1 MTPERLLYLLILMKD
16 IPIEYLFIDEAHKI
30 SKKDGRSAFY
40 YKVVD
45 MLSQRSTPPH
55 IIFASPNIPNPEVY
69 LQLIPDVANRENYKI
84 ATKFSP
90 VNQEKFLI
98 DFKCF
103 ELHYYNEATQKLT
116 KYCSFPEDKGLLD
129 FVHELGEG
137 ARSIVYSN
145 SKDNVVEYALQYA
158 TQLQP
163 LHDSDLDVL
172 AQDIR
177 QDVHG
182 DYYLADIVEKG
193 VAYHMGYLPSTIRA
207 RIESLYKDGKIHTL
221 FCTSTLLE
229 GVNLPAD
236 NLFITSHKNGGDMSP
251 VDFRNLMGRVGR
263 IEFNL
268 YGNVFLVCIKR
279 KTKKERFLHLLQEKI
294 VPQQLSLATALTPE
308 QKTGIV
314 SVLKSGQAEI
324 PKDGSLPPAE
334 YSLIR
339 KVANILL
346 KDIVSGRASRVKKEF
361 SDVLSPEDEAAI
373 VAAFAGREHSLDDDI
388 NLSLDQTERL
398 AREIRSGRLH
408 YPAIRIGGKAD
419 YNELRNFLE
428 RLCDIFKWETYEY
441 DTLGFRNK
449 LSGAHTK
456 LSHYAFVLNQWVS
469 GMSLNHMVTDSID
482 YYRSTGKGKV
492 LPSELI
498 SELINDKRHY
508 EWLPVSLTE
517 TGPYKDVLSYFSSI
531 LGIEVIRPEDLRSY
545 FNDNHSFLENR
556 DNDWLVRL
564 YKLYETVPNIFS
576 ESNYRNILDA
586 VIVRTA
592 SNRMV
597 APYRK
602 SQSSYLPNVFL
613 PSKKAMQAEVE
624 FVHPYLFEKCRAFFE
639 NVLHLKTPNEYEHF
653 VKSLEKRY
661 AGTDFSGSFEE
672 HVQDIHA
679 LVKYLR
685 NSDYE
690 ADLRQIVR
698 KAFYIK
704 CRSGGKAYWA
714 RPHSKVIRFPQS
726 ETGLMLEQYY
736 KGIAPDIYFV
746 DFDAYQSA
754 GITFDDLRALGVTDK
769 IITGDEK
776 TWGEYYTGNP
786 GRQPEWRTTGDF
798 RWKLGIDKLEEAL
811 LYISQ
816 HAKAKDALIKSQVIF
831 KTLQENMSRLVGTV
845 YIGGGTP
852 NKYDEPADVIHT
864 LNRDGFNWRFSDWNG
879 KWLYTES
886 GELVS
891 HKAISKHDLNK
902 ALYGKVSLDSNLYD
916 ILGFKKGKIDQHE
929 AIVKDYDALPDEKK
943 QSYFEI
949 ELERRFHITPE
960 QLSREFGGLSL
971 QEGSSGQSEEDEFE
985 FPTGS
990 VKNWE
995 ALKKHAAQILSYA
1008 SPTVYATVVRRI
1020 RVSRPQ
1026 DDVRAYLMNMYRVNS
1041 SYRYACQLCHKP
1053 FSNVEMC
1060 QLEQKPDVELDPLN
1074 VCLCPNC
1081 AAKFRTLRN
1090 DKYLADRLIDSI
1102 LDVSENEIE
1111 ENDHVSVAI
1120 NDYDFWFTP
1129 THIAEIIELLKLKKK
1144 AAEERK
1150 AQPQTASKPNA
1161 KAVAKAPESNRA
1173 APVQPVKEETPPSTP
1188 EPEEEGLQSDTSA
1201 YGELIGRRVF
1211 HKSKKAYARVV
1222 GCDGEYVVLN
1232 FESGDKAGQ
1241 DVRYNLTMCL
1251 NNGWIEVVD

>member
-1 MTPERLLYLLILMKD
+1 MRTFIREQIAKGRQCNFAIIVPTKALINETTEKLTEVLGPELKEKNYRIVTSAGAMALEKEHNFIFAMTPERLLYLLILMKD

-129 FVHELGEG
+129 FVHELGES

-373 VAAFAGREHSLDDDI
+373 AAAFAGREHSLDDDI

-419 YNELRNFLE
+419 YNELRSFLE

-441 DTLGFRNK
+441 DTLGFQNK
-449 LSGAHTK
+449 SSGAHTK

-469 GMSLNHMVTDSID
+469 GMSLNHMVTNSID
-482 YYRSTGKGKV
+482 YYLSTGKGKV
-492 LPSELI
+492 KLKGQYVAFKNEAPYVNALI
-498 SELINDKRHY
+498 SGMLEDIEDVILFRIANYFLRFSQEYRACFPEASFTDWYELVEYGTTNP
-508 EWLPVSLTE
+508 EAVWLQ
-517 TGPYKDVLSYFSSI
+517 
-531 LGIEVIRPEDLRSY
+531 
-545 FNDNHSFLENR
+545 
-556 DNDWLVRL
+556 
-564 YKLYETVPNIFS
+564 
-576 ESNYRNILDA
+576 RNGFTREAAAYI
-586 VIVRTA
+586 T
-592 SNRMV
+592 
-597 APYRK
+597 
-602 SQSSYLPNVFL
+602 
-613 PSKKAMQAEVE
+613 
-624 FVHPYLFEKCRAFFE
+624 
-639 NVLHLKTPNEYEHF
+639 
-653 VKSLEKRY
+653 EKR
-661 AGTDFSGSFEE
+661 S
-672 HVQDIHA
+672 
-679 LVKYLR
+679 
-685 NSDYE
+685 
-690 ADLRQIVR
+690 
-698 KAFYIK
+698 
-704 CRSGGKAYWA
+704 
-714 RPHSKVIRFPQS
+714 
-726 ETGLMLEQYY
+726 QY
-736 KGIAPDIYFV
+736 
-746 DFDAYQSA
+746 
-754 GITFDDLRALGVTDK
+754 ITFDDNDQLRLK
-769 IITGDEK
+769 
-776 TWGEYYTGNP
+776 P
-786 GRQPEWRTTGDF
+786 
-798 RWKLGIDKLEEAL
+798 AL
-811 LYISQ
+811 LECENLSIRRE
-816 HAKAKDALIKSQVIF
+816 AEQVQYNSPEI
-831 KTLQENMSRLVGTV
+831 
-845 YIGGGTP
+845 Y
-852 NKYDEPADVIHT
+852 
-864 LNRDGFNWRFSDWNG
+864 
-879 KWLYTES
+879 
-886 GELVS
+886 LVS
-891 HKAISKHDLNK
+891 
-902 ALYGKVSLDSNLYD
+902 
-916 ILGFKKGKIDQHE
+916 
-929 AIVKDYDALPDEKK
+929 
-943 QSYFEI
+943 
-949 ELERRFHITPE
+949 
-960 QLSREFGGLSL
+960 
-971 QEGSSGQSEEDEFE
+971 
-985 FPTGS
+985 
-990 VKNWE
+990 
-995 ALKKHAAQILSYA
+995 
-1008 SPTVYATVVRRI
+1008 
-1020 RVSRPQ
+1020 
-1026 DDVRAYLMNMYRVNS
+1026 
-1041 SYRYACQLCHKP
+1041 
-1053 FSNVEMC
+1053 
-1060 QLEQKPDVELDPLN
+1060 
-1074 VCLCPNC
+1074 
-1081 AAKFRTLRN
+1081 
-1090 DKYLADRLIDSI
+1090 
-1102 LDVSENEIE
+1102 
-1111 ENDHVSVAI
+1111 
-1120 NDYDFWFTP
+1120 
-1129 THIAEIIELLKLKKK
+1129 
-1144 AAEERK
+1144 
-1150 AQPQTASKPNA
+1150 
-1161 KAVAKAPESNRA
+1161 
-1173 APVQPVKEETPPSTP
+1173 
-1188 EPEEEGLQSDTSA
+1188 
-1201 YGELIGRRVF
+1201 
-1211 HKSKKAYARVV
+1211 
-1222 GCDGEYVVLN
+1222 
-1232 FESGDKAGQ
+1232 
-1241 DVRYNLTMCL
+1241 
-1251 NNGWIEVVD
+1251 

>member
-1 MTPERLLYLLILMKD
+1 MEETTIGAVLFDGIEENPYLNELYDAILYNYGRQHFGLTNLPEKEISVPAALRFADILSKSVHTQNEETHKLWAQELVALLNALRPDDELIQYYLGSVLTSVSNFRGVSLKAADYVSADLLDRIFTQVSKEYLRIPEAENEYFFRAQKEIYEKFNEPYFSYSAPTSLGKSYIMRTFIREQIAKGRQCNFAIIVPTKALINETTEKLTEVLGPELKEKNYRIVTSAGAMALEKEHNFIFAMTPERLLYLLILMKD

-129 FVHELGEG
+129 FVHELGES

-373 VAAFAGREHSLDDDI
+373 AAAFAGREHSLDDDI

-419 YNELRNFLE
+419 YNELRSFLE

-441 DTLGFRNK
+441 DTLGFQNK
-449 LSGAHTK
+449 SSGAHTK

-469 GMSLNHMVTDSID
+469 GMSLNHMVTNSID
-482 YYRSTGKGKV
+482 YYLSTGKGKV
-492 LPSELI
+492 KLKGQYVAFKNEAPYVNALI
-498 SELINDKRHY
+498 SGMLEDIEDVILFRIANYFLRFSQEYRACFPEASFTDWYELVEYGTTNP
-508 EWLPVSLTE
+508 EAVWLQ
-517 TGPYKDVLSYFSSI
+517 
-531 LGIEVIRPEDLRSY
+531 
-545 FNDNHSFLENR
+545 
-556 DNDWLVRL
+556 
-564 YKLYETVPNIFS
+564 
-576 ESNYRNILDA
+576 RNGFTREAAAYI
-586 VIVRTA
+586 T
-592 SNRMV
+592 
-597 APYRK
+597 
-602 SQSSYLPNVFL
+602 
-613 PSKKAMQAEVE
+613 
-624 FVHPYLFEKCRAFFE
+624 
-639 NVLHLKTPNEYEHF
+639 
-653 VKSLEKRY
+653 EKR
-661 AGTDFSGSFEE
+661 S
-672 HVQDIHA
+672 
-679 LVKYLR
+679 
-685 NSDYE
+685 
-690 ADLRQIVR
+690 
-698 KAFYIK
+698 
-704 CRSGGKAYWA
+704 
-714 RPHSKVIRFPQS
+714 
-726 ETGLMLEQYY
+726 QY
-736 KGIAPDIYFV
+736 
-746 DFDAYQSA
+746 
-754 GITFDDLRALGVTDK
+754 ITFDDNDQLRLK
-769 IITGDEK
+769 
-776 TWGEYYTGNP
+776 P
-786 GRQPEWRTTGDF
+786 
-798 RWKLGIDKLEEAL
+798 AL
-811 LYISQ
+811 LECENLSIRRE
-816 HAKAKDALIKSQVIF
+816 AEQVQYNSPEI
-831 KTLQENMSRLVGTV
+831 
-845 YIGGGTP
+845 Y
-852 NKYDEPADVIHT
+852 
-864 LNRDGFNWRFSDWNG
+864 
-879 KWLYTES
+879 
-886 GELVS
+886 LVS
-891 HKAISKHDLNK
+891 
-902 ALYGKVSLDSNLYD
+902 
-916 ILGFKKGKIDQHE
+916 
-929 AIVKDYDALPDEKK
+929 
-943 QSYFEI
+943 
-949 ELERRFHITPE
+949 
-960 QLSREFGGLSL
+960 
-971 QEGSSGQSEEDEFE
+971 
-985 FPTGS
+985 
-990 VKNWE
+990 
-995 ALKKHAAQILSYA
+995 
-1008 SPTVYATVVRRI
+1008 
-1020 RVSRPQ
+1020 
-1026 DDVRAYLMNMYRVNS
+1026 
-1041 SYRYACQLCHKP
+1041 
-1053 FSNVEMC
+1053 
-1060 QLEQKPDVELDPLN
+1060 
-1074 VCLCPNC
+1074 
-1081 AAKFRTLRN
+1081 
-1090 DKYLADRLIDSI
+1090 
-1102 LDVSENEIE
+1102 
-1111 ENDHVSVAI
+1111 
-1120 NDYDFWFTP
+1120 
-1129 THIAEIIELLKLKKK
+1129 
-1144 AAEERK
+1144 
-1150 AQPQTASKPNA
+1150 
-1161 KAVAKAPESNRA
+1161 
-1173 APVQPVKEETPPSTP
+1173 
-1188 EPEEEGLQSDTSA
+1188 
-1201 YGELIGRRVF
+1201 
-1211 HKSKKAYARVV
+1211 
-1222 GCDGEYVVLN
+1222 
-1232 FESGDKAGQ
+1232 
-1241 DVRYNLTMCL
+1241 
-1251 NNGWIEVVD
+1251 

>member
-1 MTPERLLYLLILMKD
+1 MEETTIGAVLFDGIEENPYLNELYDAILYNYGRQLFGLTNLPEKEISVPAALRFADILSKSVHTQNEETHKLWAQEIVSLLNALRPDDELIQYYLGSVLTSVSNFRGVSLKAADYVSADFLDRIFTQVSKEYLRIPEAENEYFFRAQKEIYEKFNEPYFSYSAPTSLGKSYIMRTFIREQIAKGKQCNFAIIVPTKALINETTEKLTEVLGPELKEKNCRIVTSAGAMALEEEHNFIFAMTPERLLYLLILMKD

-229 GVNLPAD
+229 GVNLPVD

-449 LSGAHTK
+449 SSGAHTK

-492 LPSELI
+492 KLKGQYVAFKDEAPYVNALI
-498 SELINDKRHY
+498 SGMLEDIEDVILFRIANYFLRFSQEYRACFPDASFTDWYELVEYGTTNP
-508 EWLPVSLTE
+508 EAVWLQ
-517 TGPYKDVLSYFSSI
+517 
-531 LGIEVIRPEDLRSY
+531 
-545 FNDNHSFLENR
+545 
-556 DNDWLVRL
+556 
-564 YKLYETVPNIFS
+564 
-576 ESNYRNILDA
+576 RNGFTREAAAYI
-586 VIVRTA
+586 T
-592 SNRMV
+592 
-597 APYRK
+597 
-602 SQSSYLPNVFL
+602 
-613 PSKKAMQAEVE
+613 
-624 FVHPYLFEKCRAFFE
+624 
-639 NVLHLKTPNEYEHF
+639 
-653 VKSLEKRY
+653 EKR
-661 AGTDFSGSFEE
+661 S
-672 HVQDIHA
+672 
-679 LVKYLR
+679 
-685 NSDYE
+685 
-690 ADLRQIVR
+690 
-698 KAFYIK
+698 
-704 CRSGGKAYWA
+704 
-714 RPHSKVIRFPQS
+714 
-726 ETGLMLEQYY
+726 QY
-736 KGIAPDIYFV
+736 
-746 DFDAYQSA
+746 
-754 GITFDDLRALGVTDK
+754 ITFDDNDQLRLK
-769 IITGDEK
+769 
-776 TWGEYYTGNP
+776 P
-786 GRQPEWRTTGDF
+786 
-798 RWKLGIDKLEEAL
+798 AL
-811 LYISQ
+811 LECENRSIRRE
-816 HAKAKDALIKSQVIF
+816 AEQV
-831 KTLQENMSRLVGTV
+831 QYNS
-845 YIGGGTP
+845 P
-852 NKYDEPADVIHT
+852 
-864 LNRDGFNWRFSDWNG
+864 
-879 KWLYTES
+879 
-886 GELVS
+886 
-891 HKAISKHDLNK
+891 
-902 ALYGKVSLDSNLYD
+902 
-916 ILGFKKGKIDQHE
+916 
-929 AIVKDYDALPDEKK
+929 
-943 QSYFEI
+943 EI
-949 ELERRFHITPE
+949 
-960 QLSREFGGLSL
+960 
-971 QEGSSGQSEEDEFE
+971 
-985 FPTGS
+985 
-990 VKNWE
+990 
-995 ALKKHAAQILSYA
+995 
-1008 SPTVYATVVRRI
+1008 
-1020 RVSRPQ
+1020 
-1026 DDVRAYLMNMYRVNS
+1026 
-1041 SYRYACQLCHKP
+1041 
-1053 FSNVEMC
+1053 
-1060 QLEQKPDVELDPLN
+1060 
-1074 VCLCPNC
+1074 
-1081 AAKFRTLRN
+1081 
-1090 DKYLADRLIDSI
+1090 YLAS
-1102 LDVSENEIE
+1102 
-1111 ENDHVSVAI
+1111 
-1120 NDYDFWFTP
+1120 
-1129 THIAEIIELLKLKKK
+1129 
-1144 AAEERK
+1144 
-1150 AQPQTASKPNA
+1150 
-1161 KAVAKAPESNRA
+1161 
-1173 APVQPVKEETPPSTP
+1173 
-1188 EPEEEGLQSDTSA
+1188 
-1201 YGELIGRRVF
+1201 
-1211 HKSKKAYARVV
+1211 
-1222 GCDGEYVVLN
+1222 
-1232 FESGDKAGQ
+1232 
-1241 DVRYNLTMCL
+1241 
-1251 NNGWIEVVD
+1251 

>member
-1 MTPERLLYLLILMKD
+1 MEETTIGAVLFDGIEENPYLNELYDTILYNYGRQLFGLTNLPEKEISVPAALRFADILSKSVHTQNEETHKLWAQEIVALLNALRPDDELIQYYLGSVLTSVSNFRGVSLKAADYVSADFLDRIFTQVSKEYLRIPEAENEYFFRAQKEIYEKFNEPYFSYSAPTSLGKSYIMRTFIREQIAKGKQCNFAIIVPTKALINETTEKLTEVLGPELKEKNYRIVTSAGAMALEEEHNFTFAMTPERLLYLLILMKD

-492 LPSELI
+492 KLKGQYVAFKDEAPYVNALI
-498 SELINDKRHY
+498 SGMLEDIEDVILFRIANYFLRFSQEYRACFPDASFTDWYELVEYGTTNP
-508 EWLPVSLTE
+508 EAVWLQ
-517 TGPYKDVLSYFSSI
+517 
-531 LGIEVIRPEDLRSY
+531 
-545 FNDNHSFLENR
+545 
-556 DNDWLVRL
+556 
-564 YKLYETVPNIFS
+564 
-576 ESNYRNILDA
+576 RNGFTREAAAYI
-586 VIVRTA
+586 T
-592 SNRMV
+592 
-597 APYRK
+597 
-602 SQSSYLPNVFL
+602 
-613 PSKKAMQAEVE
+613 
-624 FVHPYLFEKCRAFFE
+624 
-639 NVLHLKTPNEYEHF
+639 
-653 VKSLEKRY
+653 EKR
-661 AGTDFSGSFEE
+661 S
-672 HVQDIHA
+672 
-679 LVKYLR
+679 
-685 NSDYE
+685 
-690 ADLRQIVR
+690 
-698 KAFYIK
+698 
-704 CRSGGKAYWA
+704 
-714 RPHSKVIRFPQS
+714 
-726 ETGLMLEQYY
+726 QY
-736 KGIAPDIYFV
+736 
-746 DFDAYQSA
+746 
-754 GITFDDLRALGVTDK
+754 ITFDDNDQLRLK
-769 IITGDEK
+769 
-776 TWGEYYTGNP
+776 P
-786 GRQPEWRTTGDF
+786 
-798 RWKLGIDKLEEAL
+798 AL
-811 LYISQ
+811 LECENRSIRRE
-816 HAKAKDALIKSQVIF
+816 AEQVQYNSPEIY
-831 KTLQENMSRLVGTV
+831 L
-845 YIGGGTP
+845 
-852 NKYDEPADVIHT
+852 
-864 LNRDGFNWRFSDWNG
+864 
-879 KWLYTES
+879 ES
-886 GELVS
+886 
-891 HKAISKHDLNK
+891 
-902 ALYGKVSLDSNLYD
+902 
-916 ILGFKKGKIDQHE
+916 
-929 AIVKDYDALPDEKK
+929 
-943 QSYFEI
+943 
-949 ELERRFHITPE
+949 
-960 QLSREFGGLSL
+960 
-971 QEGSSGQSEEDEFE
+971 
-985 FPTGS
+985 
-990 VKNWE
+990 
-995 ALKKHAAQILSYA
+995 
-1008 SPTVYATVVRRI
+1008 
-1020 RVSRPQ
+1020 
-1026 DDVRAYLMNMYRVNS
+1026 
-1041 SYRYACQLCHKP
+1041 
-1053 FSNVEMC
+1053 
-1060 QLEQKPDVELDPLN
+1060 
-1074 VCLCPNC
+1074 
-1081 AAKFRTLRN
+1081 
-1090 DKYLADRLIDSI
+1090 
-1102 LDVSENEIE
+1102 
-1111 ENDHVSVAI
+1111 
-1120 NDYDFWFTP
+1120 
-1129 THIAEIIELLKLKKK
+1129 
-1144 AAEERK
+1144 
-1150 AQPQTASKPNA
+1150 
-1161 KAVAKAPESNRA
+1161 
-1173 APVQPVKEETPPSTP
+1173 
-1188 EPEEEGLQSDTSA
+1188 
-1201 YGELIGRRVF
+1201 
-1211 HKSKKAYARVV
+1211 
-1222 GCDGEYVVLN
+1222 
-1232 FESGDKAGQ
+1232 
-1241 DVRYNLTMCL
+1241 
-1251 NNGWIEVVD
+1251 

>member
-1 MTPERLLYLLILMKD
+1 MEETTIGAVLFDGIEENPYLNELYDAILYNYGRQLFGLTNLPEKEISVPAALRFADILSKSVHTQNEETHKLWAQEIVALLNALRPDDELIQYYLGSVLTSVSNFRGVSLKAADYVSADLLDRVFTQVSKEYLRIPEAENEYFFRAQKEIYEKFNEPYFSYSAPTSLGKSYIMRTFIREQIAKGRQCNFAIIVPTKALINETTEKLTEVLGPELKEKNYRIVTSAGAMALEEEHNFIFAMTPERLLYLLILMKD

-45 MLSQRSTPPH
+45 MLSQRSAPPH

-449 LSGAHTK
+449 SSGAHTK
-456 LSHYAFVLNQWVS
+456 LSHYAFVMNQWVS

-482 YYRSTGKGKV
+482 YYRSSGKGKV
-492 LPSELI
+492 KLKGQYVAFKDEAPYVNALI
-498 SELINDKRHY
+498 SGMLEDIEDVILFRIANYFLRFSQEYRACFPDASFTDWYELVEYGTTNP
-508 EWLPVSLTE
+508 EAVWLQ
-517 TGPYKDVLSYFSSI
+517 
-531 LGIEVIRPEDLRSY
+531 
-545 FNDNHSFLENR
+545 
-556 DNDWLVRL
+556 
-564 YKLYETVPNIFS
+564 
-576 ESNYRNILDA
+576 RNGFTREAAAYI
-586 VIVRTA
+586 T
-592 SNRMV
+592 
-597 APYRK
+597 
-602 SQSSYLPNVFL
+602 
-613 PSKKAMQAEVE
+613 
-624 FVHPYLFEKCRAFFE
+624 
-639 NVLHLKTPNEYEHF
+639 
-653 VKSLEKRY
+653 EKR
-661 AGTDFSGSFEE
+661 S
-672 HVQDIHA
+672 
-679 LVKYLR
+679 
-685 NSDYE
+685 
-690 ADLRQIVR
+690 
-698 KAFYIK
+698 
-704 CRSGGKAYWA
+704 
-714 RPHSKVIRFPQS
+714 
-726 ETGLMLEQYY
+726 QY
-736 KGIAPDIYFV
+736 
-746 DFDAYQSA
+746 
-754 GITFDDLRALGVTDK
+754 ITFDDNDQLRLK
-769 IITGDEK
+769 
-776 TWGEYYTGNP
+776 P
-786 GRQPEWRTTGDF
+786 
-798 RWKLGIDKLEEAL
+798 AL
-811 LYISQ
+811 LECENRSIRRE
-816 HAKAKDALIKSQVIF
+816 AEQV
-831 KTLQENMSRLVGTV
+831 QYNS
-845 YIGGGTP
+845 P
-852 NKYDEPADVIHT
+852 
-864 LNRDGFNWRFSDWNG
+864 
-879 KWLYTES
+879 
-886 GELVS
+886 
-891 HKAISKHDLNK
+891 
-902 ALYGKVSLDSNLYD
+902 
-916 ILGFKKGKIDQHE
+916 
-929 AIVKDYDALPDEKK
+929 
-943 QSYFEI
+943 EI
-949 ELERRFHITPE
+949 
-960 QLSREFGGLSL
+960 
-971 QEGSSGQSEEDEFE
+971 
-985 FPTGS
+985 
-990 VKNWE
+990 
-995 ALKKHAAQILSYA
+995 
-1008 SPTVYATVVRRI
+1008 
-1020 RVSRPQ
+1020 
-1026 DDVRAYLMNMYRVNS
+1026 
-1041 SYRYACQLCHKP
+1041 
-1053 FSNVEMC
+1053 
-1060 QLEQKPDVELDPLN
+1060 
-1074 VCLCPNC
+1074 
-1081 AAKFRTLRN
+1081 
-1090 DKYLADRLIDSI
+1090 YLAS
-1102 LDVSENEIE
+1102 
-1111 ENDHVSVAI
+1111 
-1120 NDYDFWFTP
+1120 
-1129 THIAEIIELLKLKKK
+1129 
-1144 AAEERK
+1144 
-1150 AQPQTASKPNA
+1150 
-1161 KAVAKAPESNRA
+1161 
-1173 APVQPVKEETPPSTP
+1173 
-1188 EPEEEGLQSDTSA
+1188 
-1201 YGELIGRRVF
+1201 
-1211 HKSKKAYARVV
+1211 
-1222 GCDGEYVVLN
+1222 
-1232 FESGDKAGQ
+1232 
-1241 DVRYNLTMCL
+1241 
-1251 NNGWIEVVD
+1251 

>member
-1 MTPERLLYLLILMKD
+1 MEETTIGAVLFDGIEENPYLNELYDAILYNYGRQLFGLTNLPEKEISVPAALRFADILSKSVHTQNEETHKLWAQEIVALLNALRPDDELIQYYLGSVLTSVSNFRGVSLKAADYVSADFLDRIFTQVSKEYLRIPEAENEYFFRAQKEIYEKFNEPYFSYSAPTSLGKSYIMRTFIREQIAKGKQCNFAIIVPTKALINETTEKLTEVLGPELKEKNYRIVTSAGAMALEEEHNFIFAMTPECLLYLLILMKD

-449 LSGAHTK
+449 SSGAHTK

-492 LPSELI
+492 KLKGQYVAFKDEAPYVNALI
-498 SELINDKRHY
+498 SGMLEDIEDVILFRIANYFLRFSQEYRACFPDASFTDWYELVEYGTTNP
-508 EWLPVSLTE
+508 EAVWLQ
-517 TGPYKDVLSYFSSI
+517 
-531 LGIEVIRPEDLRSY
+531 
-545 FNDNHSFLENR
+545 
-556 DNDWLVRL
+556 
-564 YKLYETVPNIFS
+564 
-576 ESNYRNILDA
+576 RNGFTREAAAYI
-586 VIVRTA
+586 T
-592 SNRMV
+592 
-597 APYRK
+597 
-602 SQSSYLPNVFL
+602 
-613 PSKKAMQAEVE
+613 
-624 FVHPYLFEKCRAFFE
+624 
-639 NVLHLKTPNEYEHF
+639 
-653 VKSLEKRY
+653 EKR
-661 AGTDFSGSFEE
+661 S
-672 HVQDIHA
+672 
-679 LVKYLR
+679 
-685 NSDYE
+685 
-690 ADLRQIVR
+690 
-698 KAFYIK
+698 
-704 CRSGGKAYWA
+704 
-714 RPHSKVIRFPQS
+714 
-726 ETGLMLEQYY
+726 QY
-736 KGIAPDIYFV
+736 
-746 DFDAYQSA
+746 
-754 GITFDDLRALGVTDK
+754 ITFDDNDQLRLK
-769 IITGDEK
+769 
-776 TWGEYYTGNP
+776 P
-786 GRQPEWRTTGDF
+786 
-798 RWKLGIDKLEEAL
+798 AL
-811 LYISQ
+811 LECENRSIRRE
-816 HAKAKDALIKSQVIF
+816 AEQVQYNSPEIY
-831 KTLQENMSRLVGTV
+831 L
-845 YIGGGTP
+845 
-852 NKYDEPADVIHT
+852 
-864 LNRDGFNWRFSDWNG
+864 
-879 KWLYTES
+879 ES
-886 GELVS
+886 
-891 HKAISKHDLNK
+891 
-902 ALYGKVSLDSNLYD
+902 
-916 ILGFKKGKIDQHE
+916 
-929 AIVKDYDALPDEKK
+929 
-943 QSYFEI
+943 
-949 ELERRFHITPE
+949 
-960 QLSREFGGLSL
+960 
-971 QEGSSGQSEEDEFE
+971 
-985 FPTGS
+985 
-990 VKNWE
+990 
-995 ALKKHAAQILSYA
+995 
-1008 SPTVYATVVRRI
+1008 
-1020 RVSRPQ
+1020 
-1026 DDVRAYLMNMYRVNS
+1026 
-1041 SYRYACQLCHKP
+1041 
-1053 FSNVEMC
+1053 
-1060 QLEQKPDVELDPLN
+1060 
-1074 VCLCPNC
+1074 
-1081 AAKFRTLRN
+1081 
-1090 DKYLADRLIDSI
+1090 
-1102 LDVSENEIE
+1102 
-1111 ENDHVSVAI
+1111 
-1120 NDYDFWFTP
+1120 
-1129 THIAEIIELLKLKKK
+1129 
-1144 AAEERK
+1144 
-1150 AQPQTASKPNA
+1150 
-1161 KAVAKAPESNRA
+1161 
-1173 APVQPVKEETPPSTP
+1173 
-1188 EPEEEGLQSDTSA
+1188 
-1201 YGELIGRRVF
+1201 
-1211 HKSKKAYARVV
+1211 
-1222 GCDGEYVVLN
+1222 
-1232 FESGDKAGQ
+1232 
-1241 DVRYNLTMCL
+1241 
-1251 NNGWIEVVD
+1251 

>member
-1 MTPERLLYLLILMKD
+1 MEETTIGAVLFDGIEENPYLNELYDAILYNYGRQLFGLTNLPEKEISVPAALRFADILSKSVHTQNEETHKLWAQEIVALLNALRPDDELIQYYLGSVLTSVSNFRGVSLKAADYVSADLLDRIFTQVSKEYLRIPEAENEYFFRAQKEIYEKFNEPYFSYSAPTSLGKSYIMRTFIREQIAKGKQCNFAIIVPTKALINETTEKLTEVLGPELKEKNYRIVTSAGAMALEEEHNFIFAMTPERLLYLLILMKD

-90 VNQEKFLI
+90 VSQEKFLI

-388 NLSLDQTERL
+388 NLSLDQTEQL

-449 LSGAHTK
+449 SSGAHTK

-492 LPSELI
+492 KLKGQYVAFKDEAPYVNALI
-498 SELINDKRHY
+498 SGMLEDIEDVILFRIANYFLRFSQEYRACFPDASFTDWYELVEYGTTNP
-508 EWLPVSLTE
+508 EAVWLQ
-517 TGPYKDVLSYFSSI
+517 
-531 LGIEVIRPEDLRSY
+531 
-545 FNDNHSFLENR
+545 
-556 DNDWLVRL
+556 
-564 YKLYETVPNIFS
+564 
-576 ESNYRNILDA
+576 RNGFTREAAAYI
-586 VIVRTA
+586 T
-592 SNRMV
+592 
-597 APYRK
+597 
-602 SQSSYLPNVFL
+602 
-613 PSKKAMQAEVE
+613 
-624 FVHPYLFEKCRAFFE
+624 
-639 NVLHLKTPNEYEHF
+639 
-653 VKSLEKRY
+653 EKR
-661 AGTDFSGSFEE
+661 S
-672 HVQDIHA
+672 
-679 LVKYLR
+679 
-685 NSDYE
+685 
-690 ADLRQIVR
+690 
-698 KAFYIK
+698 
-704 CRSGGKAYWA
+704 
-714 RPHSKVIRFPQS
+714 
-726 ETGLMLEQYY
+726 QY
-736 KGIAPDIYFV
+736 
-746 DFDAYQSA
+746 
-754 GITFDDLRALGVTDK
+754 ITFDDNDQLRLK
-769 IITGDEK
+769 
-776 TWGEYYTGNP
+776 P
-786 GRQPEWRTTGDF
+786 
-798 RWKLGIDKLEEAL
+798 AL
-811 LYISQ
+811 LECENRSIRRE
-816 HAKAKDALIKSQVIF
+816 AEQVQYNSPEIY
-831 KTLQENMSRLVGTV
+831 L
-845 YIGGGTP
+845 
-852 NKYDEPADVIHT
+852 
-864 LNRDGFNWRFSDWNG
+864 
-879 KWLYTES
+879 ES
-886 GELVS
+886 
-891 HKAISKHDLNK
+891 
-902 ALYGKVSLDSNLYD
+902 
-916 ILGFKKGKIDQHE
+916 
-929 AIVKDYDALPDEKK
+929 
-943 QSYFEI
+943 
-949 ELERRFHITPE
+949 
-960 QLSREFGGLSL
+960 
-971 QEGSSGQSEEDEFE
+971 
-985 FPTGS
+985 
-990 VKNWE
+990 
-995 ALKKHAAQILSYA
+995 
-1008 SPTVYATVVRRI
+1008 
-1020 RVSRPQ
+1020 
-1026 DDVRAYLMNMYRVNS
+1026 
-1041 SYRYACQLCHKP
+1041 
-1053 FSNVEMC
+1053 
-1060 QLEQKPDVELDPLN
+1060 
-1074 VCLCPNC
+1074 
-1081 AAKFRTLRN
+1081 
-1090 DKYLADRLIDSI
+1090 
-1102 LDVSENEIE
+1102 
-1111 ENDHVSVAI
+1111 
-1120 NDYDFWFTP
+1120 
-1129 THIAEIIELLKLKKK
+1129 
-1144 AAEERK
+1144 
-1150 AQPQTASKPNA
+1150 
-1161 KAVAKAPESNRA
+1161 
-1173 APVQPVKEETPPSTP
+1173 
-1188 EPEEEGLQSDTSA
+1188 
-1201 YGELIGRRVF
+1201 
-1211 HKSKKAYARVV
+1211 
-1222 GCDGEYVVLN
+1222 
-1232 FESGDKAGQ
+1232 
-1241 DVRYNLTMCL
+1241 
-1251 NNGWIEVVD
+1251 

>member
-1 MTPERLLYLLILMKD
+1 MNIADKILQNQDRDGMLRRSLERIIQLYTDKSHFVYELLQNAEDAGATGIRFVQYSDRLEVMHDGKSFTTENLQGLCDIGQSDKVNDLNQIGEFGVGFKSVFGICETVRLYSSPRKKELAENCHPFAVEIQDFTKPVDIPSVDVPAGYTTLFVFPYSVGFQFSGFKNLAALNEAITKRLKNLGVTTLLFMRHLELIEYEIKIPGKEASGEYLLDAEPVNDHCTRVSAIESEDDKTDESLSFIKFSM
-16 IPIEYLFIDEAHKI
+16 PID
-30 SKKDGRSAFY
+30 SR
-40 YKVVD
+40 V
-45 MLSQRSTPPH
+45 STRT
-55 IIFASPNIPNPEVY
+55 I
-69 LQLIPDVANRENYKI
+69 DVAFTVATDKEGKTTFQKAKNPYISVYFPTETESKLDFIVQGPFRTTPNRSSVPADE
-84 ATKFSP
+84 
-90 VNQEKFLI
+90 E
-98 DFKCF
+98 
-103 ELHYYNEATQKLT
+103 ENEALAEQTAKLLRQ
-116 KYCSFPEDKGLLD
+116 SVLELRDMGLLD
-129 FVHELGEG
+129 LSLIRILPLDEDDFD
-137 ARSIVYSN
+137 VY
-145 SKDNVVEYALQYA
+145 
-158 TQLQP
+158 P
-163 LHDSDLDVL
+163 LFYPLYEEMRDLFSSERVL
-172 AQDIR
+172 P
-177 QDVHG
+177 V
-182 DYYLADIVEKG
+182 
-193 VAYHMGYLPSTIRA
+193 
-207 RIESLYKDGKIHTL
+207 KDGK
-221 FCTSTLLE
+221 
-229 GVNLPAD
+229 G
-236 NLFITSHKNGGDMSP
+236 
-251 VDFRNLMGRVGR
+251 
-263 IEFNL
+263 
-268 YGNVFLVCIKR
+268 Y
-279 KTKKERFLHLLQEKI
+279 TK
-294 VPQQLSLATALTPE
+294 A
-308 QKTGIV
+308 
-314 SVLKSGQAEI
+314 
-324 PKDGSLPPAE
+324 
-334 YSLIR
+334 
-339 KVANILL
+339 ANAVIAR
-346 KDIVSGRASRVKKEF
+346 S
-361 SDVLSPEDEAAI
+361 
-373 VAAFAGREHSLDDDI
+373 
-388 NLSLDQTERL
+388 
-398 AREIRSGRLH
+398 REI
-408 YPAIRIGGKAD
+408 A
-419 YNELRNFLE
+419 EL
-428 RLCDIFKWETYEY
+428 
-441 DTLGFRNK
+441 
-449 LSGAHTK
+449 
-456 LSHYAFVLNQWVS
+456 
-469 GMSLNHMVTDSID
+469 
-482 YYRSTGKGKV
+482 

-545 FNDNHSFLENR
+545 FNENHNFLENR

-624 FVHPYLFEKCRAFFE
+624 FVHPYLFENCRSFFE
-639 NVLHLKTPNEYEHF
+639 DVLHLKMPNEYEHF

-661 AGTDFSGSFEE
+661 AGADFNGSFEE
-672 HVQDIHA
+672 HVQDIHI

-685 NSDYE
+685 DSDYE

-704 CRSGGKAYWA
+704 CRSGGKAYWV

-864 LNRDGFNWRFSDWNG
+864 LNRDGFNWRLSDWNG

-902 ALYGKVSLDSNLYD
+902 SLYGKVSLDSNLYD

-943 QSYFEI
+943 QTYFEI

-971 QEGSSGQSEEDEFE
+971 QEGSTGQSEEDEFE

-1102 LDVSENEIE
+1102 LDVSENDIE

-1150 AQPQTASKPNA
+1150 AQLQTASNPKP
-1161 KAVAKAPESNRA
+1161 KEVAKAPESNRV
-1173 APVQPVKEETPPSTP
+1173 APVQPVKEETPHSTP

-1241 DVRYNLTMCL
+1241 DVKYNLTMCL

>member
-1 MTPERLLYLLILMKD
+1 MEETTIGAVLFDGIEENPYLNELYDAILYNYGRQLFGLTNLPEKEISVPAALRFADILSKSVHTQNEETHKLWAQEIVVLLSALRPDDELIQYYLGSVLTSVSNFRGVSLKAADYVSADFLDRIFTQVSKEYLRIPEAENEYFFRAQKEIYEKFNEPYFSYSAPTSLGKSYIMRTFIREQIAKGKQCNFAIIVPTKALINETTEKLTEVLGPELKEKNYRIVTSAGAMALEEEHNFIFAMAPERLLYLLILMKD

-449 LSGAHTK
+449 SSGAHTK

-492 LPSELI
+492 KLKGQYVAFKDEAPYVNALI
-498 SELINDKRHY
+498 SGMLEDIEDVILFRIANYFLRFSQEYRACFPDASFTDWYELVEYGTTNP
-508 EWLPVSLTE
+508 EAVWLQ
-517 TGPYKDVLSYFSSI
+517 
-531 LGIEVIRPEDLRSY
+531 
-545 FNDNHSFLENR
+545 
-556 DNDWLVRL
+556 
-564 YKLYETVPNIFS
+564 
-576 ESNYRNILDA
+576 RNGFTREAAAYI
-586 VIVRTA
+586 T
-592 SNRMV
+592 
-597 APYRK
+597 
-602 SQSSYLPNVFL
+602 
-613 PSKKAMQAEVE
+613 
-624 FVHPYLFEKCRAFFE
+624 
-639 NVLHLKTPNEYEHF
+639 
-653 VKSLEKRY
+653 EKR
-661 AGTDFSGSFEE
+661 S
-672 HVQDIHA
+672 
-679 LVKYLR
+679 
-685 NSDYE
+685 
-690 ADLRQIVR
+690 
-698 KAFYIK
+698 
-704 CRSGGKAYWA
+704 
-714 RPHSKVIRFPQS
+714 
-726 ETGLMLEQYY
+726 QY
-736 KGIAPDIYFV
+736 
-746 DFDAYQSA
+746 
-754 GITFDDLRALGVTDK
+754 ITFDDNDQLRLK
-769 IITGDEK
+769 
-776 TWGEYYTGNP
+776 P
-786 GRQPEWRTTGDF
+786 
-798 RWKLGIDKLEEAL
+798 AL
-811 LYISQ
+811 LECENRSIRRE
-816 HAKAKDALIKSQVIF
+816 AEQVQYNSPEIY
-831 KTLQENMSRLVGTV
+831 L
-845 YIGGGTP
+845 
-852 NKYDEPADVIHT
+852 
-864 LNRDGFNWRFSDWNG
+864 
-879 KWLYTES
+879 ES
-886 GELVS
+886 
-891 HKAISKHDLNK
+891 
-902 ALYGKVSLDSNLYD
+902 
-916 ILGFKKGKIDQHE
+916 
-929 AIVKDYDALPDEKK
+929 
-943 QSYFEI
+943 
-949 ELERRFHITPE
+949 
-960 QLSREFGGLSL
+960 
-971 QEGSSGQSEEDEFE
+971 
-985 FPTGS
+985 
-990 VKNWE
+990 
-995 ALKKHAAQILSYA
+995 
-1008 SPTVYATVVRRI
+1008 
-1020 RVSRPQ
+1020 
-1026 DDVRAYLMNMYRVNS
+1026 
-1041 SYRYACQLCHKP
+1041 
-1053 FSNVEMC
+1053 
-1060 QLEQKPDVELDPLN
+1060 
-1074 VCLCPNC
+1074 
-1081 AAKFRTLRN
+1081 
-1090 DKYLADRLIDSI
+1090 
-1102 LDVSENEIE
+1102 
-1111 ENDHVSVAI
+1111 
-1120 NDYDFWFTP
+1120 
-1129 THIAEIIELLKLKKK
+1129 
-1144 AAEERK
+1144 
-1150 AQPQTASKPNA
+1150 
-1161 KAVAKAPESNRA
+1161 
-1173 APVQPVKEETPPSTP
+1173 
-1188 EPEEEGLQSDTSA
+1188 
-1201 YGELIGRRVF
+1201 
-1211 HKSKKAYARVV
+1211 
-1222 GCDGEYVVLN
+1222 
-1232 FESGDKAGQ
+1232 
-1241 DVRYNLTMCL
+1241 
-1251 NNGWIEVVD
+1251 

>member
-1 MTPERLLYLLILMKD
+1 MEETTIGAVLFDGIEENPYLNELYDAILYNYGRQLFGLTNLPEKEISVPAALRFADILSKSVHTQNEETHKLWAQEIVALLNALRPDDELIQYYLGSVLTSVSNFRGVSLKAADYVSADLLDRVFTQVSKEYLRIPEAENEYFFRAQKEIYEKFNEPYFSYSAPTSLGKSYIMRTFIREQIAKGRQCNFAIIVPTKALINETTEKLTEVLGPELKEKNYRIVTSAGAMALEEEHNFIFAMTPERLLYLLILMKD

-45 MLSQRSTPPH
+45 ILSQRSAPPH

-398 AREIRSGRLH
+398 AKEIRSGRLH

-449 LSGAHTK
+449 SSGAHTK

-492 LPSELI
+492 KLKGQYVAFKDEAPYVNALI
-498 SELINDKRHY
+498 SGMLEDIEDVILFRIANYFLRFSQEYRACFPDASFTDWYELVEYGTTNP
-508 EWLPVSLTE
+508 EAVWLQ
-517 TGPYKDVLSYFSSI
+517 
-531 LGIEVIRPEDLRSY
+531 
-545 FNDNHSFLENR
+545 
-556 DNDWLVRL
+556 
-564 YKLYETVPNIFS
+564 
-576 ESNYRNILDA
+576 RNGFTREAAAYI
-586 VIVRTA
+586 T
-592 SNRMV
+592 
-597 APYRK
+597 
-602 SQSSYLPNVFL
+602 
-613 PSKKAMQAEVE
+613 
-624 FVHPYLFEKCRAFFE
+624 
-639 NVLHLKTPNEYEHF
+639 
-653 VKSLEKRY
+653 EKR
-661 AGTDFSGSFEE
+661 S
-672 HVQDIHA
+672 
-679 LVKYLR
+679 
-685 NSDYE
+685 
-690 ADLRQIVR
+690 
-698 KAFYIK
+698 
-704 CRSGGKAYWA
+704 
-714 RPHSKVIRFPQS
+714 
-726 ETGLMLEQYY
+726 QY
-736 KGIAPDIYFV
+736 
-746 DFDAYQSA
+746 
-754 GITFDDLRALGVTDK
+754 ITFDDNDQLRLK
-769 IITGDEK
+769 
-776 TWGEYYTGNP
+776 P
-786 GRQPEWRTTGDF
+786 
-798 RWKLGIDKLEEAL
+798 AL
-811 LYISQ
+811 LECENRSIRRE
-816 HAKAKDALIKSQVIF
+816 AEQV
-831 KTLQENMSRLVGTV
+831 QYNS
-845 YIGGGTP
+845 P
-852 NKYDEPADVIHT
+852 
-864 LNRDGFNWRFSDWNG
+864 
-879 KWLYTES
+879 
-886 GELVS
+886 
-891 HKAISKHDLNK
+891 
-902 ALYGKVSLDSNLYD
+902 
-916 ILGFKKGKIDQHE
+916 
-929 AIVKDYDALPDEKK
+929 
-943 QSYFEI
+943 EI
-949 ELERRFHITPE
+949 
-960 QLSREFGGLSL
+960 
-971 QEGSSGQSEEDEFE
+971 
-985 FPTGS
+985 
-990 VKNWE
+990 
-995 ALKKHAAQILSYA
+995 
-1008 SPTVYATVVRRI
+1008 
-1020 RVSRPQ
+1020 
-1026 DDVRAYLMNMYRVNS
+1026 
-1041 SYRYACQLCHKP
+1041 
-1053 FSNVEMC
+1053 
-1060 QLEQKPDVELDPLN
+1060 
-1074 VCLCPNC
+1074 
-1081 AAKFRTLRN
+1081 
-1090 DKYLADRLIDSI
+1090 YLAS
-1102 LDVSENEIE
+1102 
-1111 ENDHVSVAI
+1111 
-1120 NDYDFWFTP
+1120 
-1129 THIAEIIELLKLKKK
+1129 
-1144 AAEERK
+1144 
-1150 AQPQTASKPNA
+1150 
-1161 KAVAKAPESNRA
+1161 
-1173 APVQPVKEETPPSTP
+1173 
-1188 EPEEEGLQSDTSA
+1188 
-1201 YGELIGRRVF
+1201 
-1211 HKSKKAYARVV
+1211 
-1222 GCDGEYVVLN
+1222 
-1232 FESGDKAGQ
+1232 
-1241 DVRYNLTMCL
+1241 
-1251 NNGWIEVVD
+1251 

>member
-1 MTPERLLYLLILMKD
+1 MEETTIGAVLFDGIEENPYLNELYDAILYNYGRQLFGLTNLPEKEISVPAALRFADILSKSVHTQNEETHKLWAQEIVALLNALRPDDELIQYYLGSVLTSVSNFRGVSLKAADYVSADFLDRIFTQVSKEYLRIPEAENEYFFRAQKEIYEKFNEPYFSYSAPTSLGKSYIMRTFIREQIAKGKQCNFAIIVPTKALINETTEKLTEVLGPELKEKNYRIVTSAGAMALEEEHNFIFAMTPERLLYLLILMKD

-229 GVNLPAD
+229 GVNLPVD

-346 KDIVSGRASRVKKEF
+346 KDIVSGHASRVKKEF

-449 LSGAHTK
+449 SSGAHTK

-492 LPSELI
+492 KLKGQYVAFKDEAPYVNALI
-498 SELINDKRHY
+498 SGMLEDIEDVILFRIANYFLRFSQEYRACFPDASFTDWYELVEYGTTNP
-508 EWLPVSLTE
+508 EAVWLQ
-517 TGPYKDVLSYFSSI
+517 
-531 LGIEVIRPEDLRSY
+531 
-545 FNDNHSFLENR
+545 
-556 DNDWLVRL
+556 
-564 YKLYETVPNIFS
+564 
-576 ESNYRNILDA
+576 RNGFTREAAAYI
-586 VIVRTA
+586 T
-592 SNRMV
+592 
-597 APYRK
+597 
-602 SQSSYLPNVFL
+602 
-613 PSKKAMQAEVE
+613 
-624 FVHPYLFEKCRAFFE
+624 
-639 NVLHLKTPNEYEHF
+639 
-653 VKSLEKRY
+653 EKR
-661 AGTDFSGSFEE
+661 S
-672 HVQDIHA
+672 
-679 LVKYLR
+679 
-685 NSDYE
+685 
-690 ADLRQIVR
+690 
-698 KAFYIK
+698 
-704 CRSGGKAYWA
+704 
-714 RPHSKVIRFPQS
+714 
-726 ETGLMLEQYY
+726 QY
-736 KGIAPDIYFV
+736 
-746 DFDAYQSA
+746 
-754 GITFDDLRALGVTDK
+754 ITFDDNDQLRLK
-769 IITGDEK
+769 
-776 TWGEYYTGNP
+776 P
-786 GRQPEWRTTGDF
+786 
-798 RWKLGIDKLEEAL
+798 AL
-811 LYISQ
+811 LECENRSIRRE
-816 HAKAKDALIKSQVIF
+816 AEQV
-831 KTLQENMSRLVGTV
+831 QYNS
-845 YIGGGTP
+845 P
-852 NKYDEPADVIHT
+852 
-864 LNRDGFNWRFSDWNG
+864 
-879 KWLYTES
+879 
-886 GELVS
+886 
-891 HKAISKHDLNK
+891 
-902 ALYGKVSLDSNLYD
+902 
-916 ILGFKKGKIDQHE
+916 
-929 AIVKDYDALPDEKK
+929 
-943 QSYFEI
+943 EI
-949 ELERRFHITPE
+949 
-960 QLSREFGGLSL
+960 
-971 QEGSSGQSEEDEFE
+971 
-985 FPTGS
+985 
-990 VKNWE
+990 
-995 ALKKHAAQILSYA
+995 
-1008 SPTVYATVVRRI
+1008 
-1020 RVSRPQ
+1020 
-1026 DDVRAYLMNMYRVNS
+1026 
-1041 SYRYACQLCHKP
+1041 
-1053 FSNVEMC
+1053 
-1060 QLEQKPDVELDPLN
+1060 
-1074 VCLCPNC
+1074 
-1081 AAKFRTLRN
+1081 
-1090 DKYLADRLIDSI
+1090 YLAS
-1102 LDVSENEIE
+1102 
-1111 ENDHVSVAI
+1111 
-1120 NDYDFWFTP
+1120 
-1129 THIAEIIELLKLKKK
+1129 
-1144 AAEERK
+1144 
-1150 AQPQTASKPNA
+1150 
-1161 KAVAKAPESNRA
+1161 
-1173 APVQPVKEETPPSTP
+1173 
-1188 EPEEEGLQSDTSA
+1188 
-1201 YGELIGRRVF
+1201 
-1211 HKSKKAYARVV
+1211 
-1222 GCDGEYVVLN
+1222 
-1232 FESGDKAGQ
+1232 
-1241 DVRYNLTMCL
+1241 
-1251 NNGWIEVVD
+1251 

>member
-1 MTPERLLYLLILMKD
+1 MEETTIGAVLFDGIEENPYLNELYDAILYNYGRQLFGLTNLPEKEISVPAALRFADILSKSVHTQNEETHKLWAQEIVALLNALRPDDELIQYYLGSVLTSVSNFRGVSLKAADYVSADLLDRIFTQVSKEYLRIPEAENEYFFRAQKEIYEKFNEPYFSYSAPTSLGKSYIMRTFIREQIAKGKQCNFAIIVPTKALINETTEKLTEVLGPELKEKNYRIVTSAGAMALEEEHNFIFAMTPERLLYLLILMKD

-229 GVNLPAD
+229 GANLPAD

-388 NLSLDQTERL
+388 NLSLDQTEQL

-449 LSGAHTK
+449 SSGAHTK

-492 LPSELI
+492 KLKGQYVAFKDEAPYVNALI
-498 SELINDKRHY
+498 SGMLEDIEDVILFRIANYFLRFSQEYRACFPDASFTDWYELVEYGTTNP
-508 EWLPVSLTE
+508 EAVWLQ
-517 TGPYKDVLSYFSSI
+517 
-531 LGIEVIRPEDLRSY
+531 
-545 FNDNHSFLENR
+545 
-556 DNDWLVRL
+556 
-564 YKLYETVPNIFS
+564 
-576 ESNYRNILDA
+576 RNGFTREAAAYI
-586 VIVRTA
+586 T
-592 SNRMV
+592 
-597 APYRK
+597 
-602 SQSSYLPNVFL
+602 
-613 PSKKAMQAEVE
+613 
-624 FVHPYLFEKCRAFFE
+624 
-639 NVLHLKTPNEYEHF
+639 
-653 VKSLEKRY
+653 EKR
-661 AGTDFSGSFEE
+661 S
-672 HVQDIHA
+672 
-679 LVKYLR
+679 
-685 NSDYE
+685 
-690 ADLRQIVR
+690 
-698 KAFYIK
+698 
-704 CRSGGKAYWA
+704 
-714 RPHSKVIRFPQS
+714 
-726 ETGLMLEQYY
+726 QY
-736 KGIAPDIYFV
+736 
-746 DFDAYQSA
+746 
-754 GITFDDLRALGVTDK
+754 ITFDDNDQLRLK
-769 IITGDEK
+769 
-776 TWGEYYTGNP
+776 P
-786 GRQPEWRTTGDF
+786 
-798 RWKLGIDKLEEAL
+798 AL
-811 LYISQ
+811 LECENRSIRRE
-816 HAKAKDALIKSQVIF
+816 AEQVQYNSPEIY
-831 KTLQENMSRLVGTV
+831 L
-845 YIGGGTP
+845 
-852 NKYDEPADVIHT
+852 
-864 LNRDGFNWRFSDWNG
+864 
-879 KWLYTES
+879 ES
-886 GELVS
+886 
-891 HKAISKHDLNK
+891 
-902 ALYGKVSLDSNLYD
+902 
-916 ILGFKKGKIDQHE
+916 
-929 AIVKDYDALPDEKK
+929 
-943 QSYFEI
+943 
-949 ELERRFHITPE
+949 
-960 QLSREFGGLSL
+960 
-971 QEGSSGQSEEDEFE
+971 
-985 FPTGS
+985 
-990 VKNWE
+990 
-995 ALKKHAAQILSYA
+995 
-1008 SPTVYATVVRRI
+1008 
-1020 RVSRPQ
+1020 
-1026 DDVRAYLMNMYRVNS
+1026 
-1041 SYRYACQLCHKP
+1041 
-1053 FSNVEMC
+1053 
-1060 QLEQKPDVELDPLN
+1060 
-1074 VCLCPNC
+1074 
-1081 AAKFRTLRN
+1081 
-1090 DKYLADRLIDSI
+1090 
-1102 LDVSENEIE
+1102 
-1111 ENDHVSVAI
+1111 
-1120 NDYDFWFTP
+1120 
-1129 THIAEIIELLKLKKK
+1129 
-1144 AAEERK
+1144 
-1150 AQPQTASKPNA
+1150 
-1161 KAVAKAPESNRA
+1161 
-1173 APVQPVKEETPPSTP
+1173 
-1188 EPEEEGLQSDTSA
+1188 
-1201 YGELIGRRVF
+1201 
-1211 HKSKKAYARVV
+1211 
-1222 GCDGEYVVLN
+1222 
-1232 FESGDKAGQ
+1232 
-1241 DVRYNLTMCL
+1241 
-1251 NNGWIEVVD
+1251 

>member
-1 MTPERLLYLLILMKD
+1 MEETTIGAVLFDGIEENPYLNELYDAILYNYGRQLFGLTNLPEKEISVPAALRFADILSKSVHTQNEETHKLWAQEIVALLNALRPDDELIQYYLGSVLTSVSNFRGVSLKAADYVSADLLDRIFTQVSKEYLRIPEAENEYFFRAQKEIYEKFNEPYFSYSAPTSLGKSYIMRTFIREQIAKGKQCNFAIIVPTKALINETTEKLTEVLGPELKEKNYRIVTSAGAMSLEEEHNFIFAMTPERLLYLLILMKD

-388 NLSLDQTERL
+388 NLSLDQTEQL

-449 LSGAHTK
+449 SSGAHTK

-492 LPSELI
+492 KLKGQYVAFKDEAPYVNALI
-498 SELINDKRHY
+498 SGMLEDIEDVILFRIANYFLRFSQEYRACFPDASFTDWYELVEYGTTNP
-508 EWLPVSLTE
+508 EAVWLQ
-517 TGPYKDVLSYFSSI
+517 
-531 LGIEVIRPEDLRSY
+531 
-545 FNDNHSFLENR
+545 
-556 DNDWLVRL
+556 
-564 YKLYETVPNIFS
+564 
-576 ESNYRNILDA
+576 RNGFTREAAAYI
-586 VIVRTA
+586 T
-592 SNRMV
+592 
-597 APYRK
+597 
-602 SQSSYLPNVFL
+602 
-613 PSKKAMQAEVE
+613 
-624 FVHPYLFEKCRAFFE
+624 
-639 NVLHLKTPNEYEHF
+639 
-653 VKSLEKRY
+653 EKR
-661 AGTDFSGSFEE
+661 S
-672 HVQDIHA
+672 
-679 LVKYLR
+679 
-685 NSDYE
+685 
-690 ADLRQIVR
+690 
-698 KAFYIK
+698 
-704 CRSGGKAYWA
+704 
-714 RPHSKVIRFPQS
+714 
-726 ETGLMLEQYY
+726 QY
-736 KGIAPDIYFV
+736 
-746 DFDAYQSA
+746 
-754 GITFDDLRALGVTDK
+754 ITFDDNDQLRLK
-769 IITGDEK
+769 
-776 TWGEYYTGNP
+776 P
-786 GRQPEWRTTGDF
+786 
-798 RWKLGIDKLEEAL
+798 AL
-811 LYISQ
+811 LECENRSIRRE
-816 HAKAKDALIKSQVIF
+816 AEQVQYNSPEIY
-831 KTLQENMSRLVGTV
+831 L
-845 YIGGGTP
+845 
-852 NKYDEPADVIHT
+852 
-864 LNRDGFNWRFSDWNG
+864 
-879 KWLYTES
+879 ES
-886 GELVS
+886 
-891 HKAISKHDLNK
+891 
-902 ALYGKVSLDSNLYD
+902 
-916 ILGFKKGKIDQHE
+916 
-929 AIVKDYDALPDEKK
+929 
-943 QSYFEI
+943 
-949 ELERRFHITPE
+949 
-960 QLSREFGGLSL
+960 
-971 QEGSSGQSEEDEFE
+971 
-985 FPTGS
+985 
-990 VKNWE
+990 
-995 ALKKHAAQILSYA
+995 
-1008 SPTVYATVVRRI
+1008 
-1020 RVSRPQ
+1020 
-1026 DDVRAYLMNMYRVNS
+1026 
-1041 SYRYACQLCHKP
+1041 
-1053 FSNVEMC
+1053 
-1060 QLEQKPDVELDPLN
+1060 
-1074 VCLCPNC
+1074 
-1081 AAKFRTLRN
+1081 
-1090 DKYLADRLIDSI
+1090 
-1102 LDVSENEIE
+1102 
-1111 ENDHVSVAI
+1111 
-1120 NDYDFWFTP
+1120 
-1129 THIAEIIELLKLKKK
+1129 
-1144 AAEERK
+1144 
-1150 AQPQTASKPNA
+1150 
-1161 KAVAKAPESNRA
+1161 
-1173 APVQPVKEETPPSTP
+1173 
-1188 EPEEEGLQSDTSA
+1188 
-1201 YGELIGRRVF
+1201 
-1211 HKSKKAYARVV
+1211 
-1222 GCDGEYVVLN
+1222 
-1232 FESGDKAGQ
+1232 
-1241 DVRYNLTMCL
+1241 
-1251 NNGWIEVVD
+1251 

>member
-1 MTPERLLYLLILMKD
+1 MEETTIGAVLFDGIEENPYLNELYDAILYNYGRQLFGLTNLPKKEISVPAALRFADILSKSVHTQNEETHKLWAQEIVALLNALHPDDELIQYYLGSVLTSVSNFRGVSLKAADYVSADLLDRVFTQVSKEYLRIPEAKNEYFFRAQKEIYEKFNEPYFSYSAPTSLGKSYIMRTFIREQIAKGRQCNFAIIVPTKALINETTEKLTEVLGPELKEKNYRIVTSAGAMALEEEHNFIFAMTPERLLYLLILMKD

-98 DFKCF
+98 DFKRF

-158 TQLQP
+158 AQLQP

-324 PKDGSLPPAE
+324 PTDGSLPPAE

-373 VAAFAGREHSLDDDI
+373 AAAFAGREHSLDDDI

-441 DTLGFRNK
+441 DTLGFQNK
-449 LSGAHTK
+449 SSGAHTK

-482 YYRSTGKGKV
+482 YYLSTGKGKV
-492 LPSELI
+492 KLKGQYVAFKNEPAYVNALI
-498 SELINDKRHY
+498 SGMLEDIEDVILFQIANYFLRFSQEYRACFPDVSFTDWYELVEYGTTNP
-508 EWLPVSLTE
+508 EAVWLQ
-517 TGPYKDVLSYFSSI
+517 
-531 LGIEVIRPEDLRSY
+531 
-545 FNDNHSFLENR
+545 
-556 DNDWLVRL
+556 
-564 YKLYETVPNIFS
+564 
-576 ESNYRNILDA
+576 RNGFTREAAAYI
-586 VIVRTA
+586 T
-592 SNRMV
+592 
-597 APYRK
+597 
-602 SQSSYLPNVFL
+602 
-613 PSKKAMQAEVE
+613 
-624 FVHPYLFEKCRAFFE
+624 
-639 NVLHLKTPNEYEHF
+639 
-653 VKSLEKRY
+653 EKR
-661 AGTDFSGSFEE
+661 S
-672 HVQDIHA
+672 
-679 LVKYLR
+679 
-685 NSDYE
+685 
-690 ADLRQIVR
+690 
-698 KAFYIK
+698 
-704 CRSGGKAYWA
+704 
-714 RPHSKVIRFPQS
+714 
-726 ETGLMLEQYY
+726 QY
-736 KGIAPDIYFV
+736 
-746 DFDAYQSA
+746 
-754 GITFDDLRALGVTDK
+754 ITFDDNDQLRLK
-769 IITGDEK
+769 
-776 TWGEYYTGNP
+776 P
-786 GRQPEWRTTGDF
+786 
-798 RWKLGIDKLEEAL
+798 AL
-811 LYISQ
+811 LECENLSIRRE
-816 HAKAKDALIKSQVIF
+816 AEQVQYYSPEIY
-831 KTLQENMSRLVGTV
+831 L
-845 YIGGGTP
+845 
-852 NKYDEPADVIHT
+852 
-864 LNRDGFNWRFSDWNG
+864 
-879 KWLYTES
+879 ES
-886 GELVS
+886 
-891 HKAISKHDLNK
+891 
-902 ALYGKVSLDSNLYD
+902 
-916 ILGFKKGKIDQHE
+916 
-929 AIVKDYDALPDEKK
+929 
-943 QSYFEI
+943 
-949 ELERRFHITPE
+949 
-960 QLSREFGGLSL
+960 
-971 QEGSSGQSEEDEFE
+971 
-985 FPTGS
+985 
-990 VKNWE
+990 
-995 ALKKHAAQILSYA
+995 
-1008 SPTVYATVVRRI
+1008 
-1020 RVSRPQ
+1020 
-1026 DDVRAYLMNMYRVNS
+1026 
-1041 SYRYACQLCHKP
+1041 
-1053 FSNVEMC
+1053 
-1060 QLEQKPDVELDPLN
+1060 
-1074 VCLCPNC
+1074 
-1081 AAKFRTLRN
+1081 
-1090 DKYLADRLIDSI
+1090 
-1102 LDVSENEIE
+1102 
-1111 ENDHVSVAI
+1111 
-1120 NDYDFWFTP
+1120 
-1129 THIAEIIELLKLKKK
+1129 
-1144 AAEERK
+1144 
-1150 AQPQTASKPNA
+1150 
-1161 KAVAKAPESNRA
+1161 
-1173 APVQPVKEETPPSTP
+1173 
-1188 EPEEEGLQSDTSA
+1188 
-1201 YGELIGRRVF
+1201 
-1211 HKSKKAYARVV
+1211 
-1222 GCDGEYVVLN
+1222 
-1232 FESGDKAGQ
+1232 
-1241 DVRYNLTMCL
+1241 
-1251 NNGWIEVVD
+1251 

>member
-1 MTPERLLYLLILMKD
+1 MEETTIGAVLFDGIEENPYLNELYDAILYNYGRQLFGLTNLPEKEISVPAALRFADILSKSVHTQNEETHKLWAQEIVALLNALRPDDELIQYYLGSVLTSVSNFRGVSLKAADYVSADFLDRIFTQVSKEYLRIPEAENEYFFRAQKEIYEKFNEPYFSYSAPTSLGKSYIMRTFIREQIAKGKQCNFAIIVPTKALINETTEKLTEVLGPELKEKNYRIVTSEGAMALEEEHNFIFAMTPERLLYLLILMKD

-207 RIESLYKDGKIHTL
+207 RIESLYKDGKIRTL

-449 LSGAHTK
+449 SSGAHTK

-492 LPSELI
+492 KLKGQYVAFKDEAPYVNALI
-498 SELINDKRHY
+498 SGMLEDIEDVILFRIANYFLRFSQEYRACFPDASFTDWYELVEYGTTNP
-508 EWLPVSLTE
+508 EAVWLQ
-517 TGPYKDVLSYFSSI
+517 
-531 LGIEVIRPEDLRSY
+531 
-545 FNDNHSFLENR
+545 
-556 DNDWLVRL
+556 
-564 YKLYETVPNIFS
+564 
-576 ESNYRNILDA
+576 RNGFTREAAAYI
-586 VIVRTA
+586 T
-592 SNRMV
+592 
-597 APYRK
+597 
-602 SQSSYLPNVFL
+602 
-613 PSKKAMQAEVE
+613 
-624 FVHPYLFEKCRAFFE
+624 
-639 NVLHLKTPNEYEHF
+639 
-653 VKSLEKRY
+653 EKR
-661 AGTDFSGSFEE
+661 S
-672 HVQDIHA
+672 
-679 LVKYLR
+679 
-685 NSDYE
+685 
-690 ADLRQIVR
+690 
-698 KAFYIK
+698 
-704 CRSGGKAYWA
+704 
-714 RPHSKVIRFPQS
+714 
-726 ETGLMLEQYY
+726 QY
-736 KGIAPDIYFV
+736 
-746 DFDAYQSA
+746 
-754 GITFDDLRALGVTDK
+754 ITFDDNDQLRLK
-769 IITGDEK
+769 
-776 TWGEYYTGNP
+776 P
-786 GRQPEWRTTGDF
+786 
-798 RWKLGIDKLEEAL
+798 AL
-811 LYISQ
+811 LECENRSIRRE
-816 HAKAKDALIKSQVIF
+816 AEQV
-831 KTLQENMSRLVGTV
+831 QYNS
-845 YIGGGTP
+845 P
-852 NKYDEPADVIHT
+852 
-864 LNRDGFNWRFSDWNG
+864 
-879 KWLYTES
+879 
-886 GELVS
+886 
-891 HKAISKHDLNK
+891 
-902 ALYGKVSLDSNLYD
+902 
-916 ILGFKKGKIDQHE
+916 
-929 AIVKDYDALPDEKK
+929 
-943 QSYFEI
+943 EI
-949 ELERRFHITPE
+949 
-960 QLSREFGGLSL
+960 
-971 QEGSSGQSEEDEFE
+971 
-985 FPTGS
+985 
-990 VKNWE
+990 
-995 ALKKHAAQILSYA
+995 
-1008 SPTVYATVVRRI
+1008 
-1020 RVSRPQ
+1020 
-1026 DDVRAYLMNMYRVNS
+1026 
-1041 SYRYACQLCHKP
+1041 
-1053 FSNVEMC
+1053 
-1060 QLEQKPDVELDPLN
+1060 
-1074 VCLCPNC
+1074 
-1081 AAKFRTLRN
+1081 
-1090 DKYLADRLIDSI
+1090 YLAS
-1102 LDVSENEIE
+1102 
-1111 ENDHVSVAI
+1111 
-1120 NDYDFWFTP
+1120 
-1129 THIAEIIELLKLKKK
+1129 
-1144 AAEERK
+1144 
-1150 AQPQTASKPNA
+1150 
-1161 KAVAKAPESNRA
+1161 
-1173 APVQPVKEETPPSTP
+1173 
-1188 EPEEEGLQSDTSA
+1188 
-1201 YGELIGRRVF
+1201 
-1211 HKSKKAYARVV
+1211 
-1222 GCDGEYVVLN
+1222 
-1232 FESGDKAGQ
+1232 
-1241 DVRYNLTMCL
+1241 
-1251 NNGWIEVVD
+1251 

>member
-1 MTPERLLYLLILMKD
+1 MEETTIGAVLFDGIEENPYLNELYDAILYNYGRQLFGLTNLPEKEISVPAALRFADILSKSVHTQNEETHKLWAQEIVALLNALRPDDELIQYYLGSVLTSVSNFRGVSLKAADYVSADFLDRIFTQVSKEYLRIPEAENEYFFRAQKEIYEKFNEPYFSYSAPTSLGKSYIMRTFIREQIAKGKQCNFAIIVPTKALINETTEKLTEVLGPELKEKNYRIVTSAGAMALEEEHNFIFAMTPERLLYLLILMKD

-207 RIESLYKDGKIHTL
+207 RIESLYKDGKIRTL

-388 NLSLDQTERL
+388 NLSFDQTERL

-449 LSGAHTK
+449 SSGAHTK

-492 LPSELI
+492 KLKGQYVAFKDEAPYVNALI
-498 SELINDKRHY
+498 SGMLEDIEDVILFRIANYFLRFSQEYRACFPDASFTDWYELVEYGTTNP
-508 EWLPVSLTE
+508 EAVWLQ
-517 TGPYKDVLSYFSSI
+517 
-531 LGIEVIRPEDLRSY
+531 
-545 FNDNHSFLENR
+545 
-556 DNDWLVRL
+556 
-564 YKLYETVPNIFS
+564 
-576 ESNYRNILDA
+576 RNGFTREAAAYI
-586 VIVRTA
+586 T
-592 SNRMV
+592 
-597 APYRK
+597 
-602 SQSSYLPNVFL
+602 
-613 PSKKAMQAEVE
+613 
-624 FVHPYLFEKCRAFFE
+624 
-639 NVLHLKTPNEYEHF
+639 
-653 VKSLEKRY
+653 EKR
-661 AGTDFSGSFEE
+661 S
-672 HVQDIHA
+672 
-679 LVKYLR
+679 
-685 NSDYE
+685 
-690 ADLRQIVR
+690 
-698 KAFYIK
+698 
-704 CRSGGKAYWA
+704 
-714 RPHSKVIRFPQS
+714 
-726 ETGLMLEQYY
+726 QY
-736 KGIAPDIYFV
+736 
-746 DFDAYQSA
+746 
-754 GITFDDLRALGVTDK
+754 ITFDDNDQLRLK
-769 IITGDEK
+769 
-776 TWGEYYTGNP
+776 P
-786 GRQPEWRTTGDF
+786 
-798 RWKLGIDKLEEAL
+798 AL
-811 LYISQ
+811 LECENRSIRRE
-816 HAKAKDALIKSQVIF
+816 AEQV
-831 KTLQENMSRLVGTV
+831 QYNS
-845 YIGGGTP
+845 P
-852 NKYDEPADVIHT
+852 
-864 LNRDGFNWRFSDWNG
+864 
-879 KWLYTES
+879 
-886 GELVS
+886 
-891 HKAISKHDLNK
+891 
-902 ALYGKVSLDSNLYD
+902 
-916 ILGFKKGKIDQHE
+916 
-929 AIVKDYDALPDEKK
+929 
-943 QSYFEI
+943 EI
-949 ELERRFHITPE
+949 
-960 QLSREFGGLSL
+960 
-971 QEGSSGQSEEDEFE
+971 
-985 FPTGS
+985 
-990 VKNWE
+990 
-995 ALKKHAAQILSYA
+995 
-1008 SPTVYATVVRRI
+1008 
-1020 RVSRPQ
+1020 
-1026 DDVRAYLMNMYRVNS
+1026 
-1041 SYRYACQLCHKP
+1041 
-1053 FSNVEMC
+1053 
-1060 QLEQKPDVELDPLN
+1060 
-1074 VCLCPNC
+1074 
-1081 AAKFRTLRN
+1081 
-1090 DKYLADRLIDSI
+1090 YLAS
-1102 LDVSENEIE
+1102 
-1111 ENDHVSVAI
+1111 
-1120 NDYDFWFTP
+1120 
-1129 THIAEIIELLKLKKK
+1129 
-1144 AAEERK
+1144 
-1150 AQPQTASKPNA
+1150 
-1161 KAVAKAPESNRA
+1161 
-1173 APVQPVKEETPPSTP
+1173 
-1188 EPEEEGLQSDTSA
+1188 
-1201 YGELIGRRVF
+1201 
-1211 HKSKKAYARVV
+1211 
-1222 GCDGEYVVLN
+1222 
-1232 FESGDKAGQ
+1232 
-1241 DVRYNLTMCL
+1241 
-1251 NNGWIEVVD
+1251 

>member
-1 MTPERLLYLLILMKD
+1 MEETTIGAVLFDGIEENPYLNELYDAILYNYGRQLFGLTNLPEKEISVPAALRFADILSKSVHTQNEETHKLWAQEIVALLNALRPDDELIQYYLGSVLTSVSNFRGVSLKAADYVSADFLDRIFTQVSKEYLRIPEAENEYFFRAQKEIYEKFNEPYFSYSAPTSLGKSYIMRTFIREQIAKGKQCNFAIIVPTKALINETTEKLTEVLGPELKEKNYRIVTSAGAMALEEEHNFIFAMTPERLLYLLILMKD

-449 LSGAHTK
+449 SSGAHTK

-492 LPSELI
+492 KLKGQYVAFKDEAPYVNALI
-498 SELINDKRHY
+498 S
-508 EWLPVSLTE
+508 
-517 TGPYKDVLSYFSSI
+517 G
-531 LGIEVIRPEDLRSY
+531 
-545 FNDNHSFLENR
+545 
-556 DNDWLVRL
+556 
-564 YKLYETVPNIFS
+564 
-576 ESNYRNILDA
+576 
-586 VIVRTA
+586 
-592 SNRMV
+592 
-597 APYRK
+597 
-602 SQSSYLPNVFL
+602 
-613 PSKKAMQAEVE
+613 
-624 FVHPYLFEKCRAFFE
+624 
-639 NVLHLKTPNEYEHF
+639 
-653 VKSLEKRY
+653 
-661 AGTDFSGSFEE
+661 
-672 HVQDIHA
+672 
-679 LVKYLR
+679 
-685 NSDYE
+685 
-690 ADLRQIVR
+690 
-698 KAFYIK
+698 
-704 CRSGGKAYWA
+704 
-714 RPHSKVIRFPQS
+714 
-726 ETGLMLEQYY
+726 MLE
-736 KGIAPDIYFV
+736 DI
-746 DFDAYQSA
+746 
-754 GITFDDLRALGVTDK
+754 
-769 IITGDEK
+769 E
-776 TWGEYYTGNP
+776 
-786 GRQPEWRTTGDF
+786 
-798 RWKLGIDKLEEAL
+798 
-811 LYISQ
+811 
-816 HAKAKDALIKSQVIF
+816 
-831 KTLQENMSRLVGTV
+831 
-845 YIGGGTP
+845 
-852 NKYDEPADVIHT
+852 DVI
-864 LNRDGFNWRFSDWNG
+864 LFRIANYFLRFS
-879 KWLYTES
+879 
-886 GELVS
+886 
-891 HKAISKHDLNK
+891 
-902 ALYGKVSLDSNLYD
+902 
-916 ILGFKKGKIDQHE
+916 
-929 AIVKDYDALPDEKK
+929 
-943 QSYFEI
+943 
-949 ELERRFHITPE
+949 
-960 QLSREFGGLSL
+960 
-971 QEGSSGQSEEDEFE
+971 
-985 FPTGS
+985 
-990 VKNWE
+990 
-995 ALKKHAAQILSYA
+995 
-1008 SPTVYATVVRRI
+1008 
-1020 RVSRPQ
+1020 
-1026 DDVRAYLMNMYRVNS
+1026 
-1041 SYRYACQLCHKP
+1041 
-1053 FSNVEMC
+1053 
-1060 QLEQKPDVELDPLN
+1060 
-1074 VCLCPNC
+1074 
-1081 AAKFRTLRN
+1081 
-1090 DKYLADRLIDSI
+1090 
-1102 LDVSENEIE
+1102 
-1111 ENDHVSVAI
+1111 
-1120 NDYDFWFTP
+1120 
-1129 THIAEIIELLKLKKK
+1129 
-1144 AAEERK
+1144 
-1150 AQPQTASKPNA
+1150 
-1161 KAVAKAPESNRA
+1161 
-1173 APVQPVKEETPPSTP
+1173 
-1188 EPEEEGLQSDTSA
+1188 
-1201 YGELIGRRVF
+1201 
-1211 HKSKKAYARVV
+1211 
-1222 GCDGEYVVLN
+1222 
-1232 FESGDKAGQ
+1232 
-1241 DVRYNLTMCL
+1241 
-1251 NNGWIEVVD
+1251 

>member
-1 MTPERLLYLLILMKD
+1 MEETTIGAVLFDGIEENPYLNELYDAILYNYGRQLFGLTNLPEKEISVPAALRFADILSKSVHTQNEETHKLWAQEIVALLNALRPDDELIQYYLGSVLTSVSNFRGVSLKAADYVSADLLDRIFTQVSKEYLRIPEAENEYFFRAQKEIYEKFNEPYFSYSAPTSLGKSYIMRTFIREQIAKGKQCNFAIIVPTKALINETTEKLTEVLGPELKEKNYRIVTSAGAMALEEEHNFIFAMTPERLLYLLILMKD

-69 LQLIPDVANRENYKI
+69 LQLIPDVANRENHKI

-388 NLSLDQTERL
+388 NLSLDQTEQL

-449 LSGAHTK
+449 SSGAHTK

-492 LPSELI
+492 KLKGQYVAFKDEAPYVNALI
-498 SELINDKRHY
+498 SGMLEDIEDVILFRIANYFLRFSQEYRACFPDASFTDWYELVEYGTTNP
-508 EWLPVSLTE
+508 EAVWLQ
-517 TGPYKDVLSYFSSI
+517 
-531 LGIEVIRPEDLRSY
+531 
-545 FNDNHSFLENR
+545 
-556 DNDWLVRL
+556 
-564 YKLYETVPNIFS
+564 
-576 ESNYRNILDA
+576 RNGFTREAAAYI
-586 VIVRTA
+586 T
-592 SNRMV
+592 
-597 APYRK
+597 
-602 SQSSYLPNVFL
+602 
-613 PSKKAMQAEVE
+613 
-624 FVHPYLFEKCRAFFE
+624 
-639 NVLHLKTPNEYEHF
+639 
-653 VKSLEKRY
+653 EKR
-661 AGTDFSGSFEE
+661 S
-672 HVQDIHA
+672 
-679 LVKYLR
+679 
-685 NSDYE
+685 
-690 ADLRQIVR
+690 
-698 KAFYIK
+698 
-704 CRSGGKAYWA
+704 
-714 RPHSKVIRFPQS
+714 
-726 ETGLMLEQYY
+726 QY
-736 KGIAPDIYFV
+736 
-746 DFDAYQSA
+746 
-754 GITFDDLRALGVTDK
+754 ITFDDNDQLRLK
-769 IITGDEK
+769 
-776 TWGEYYTGNP
+776 P
-786 GRQPEWRTTGDF
+786 
-798 RWKLGIDKLEEAL
+798 AL
-811 LYISQ
+811 LECENRSIRRE
-816 HAKAKDALIKSQVIF
+816 AEQVQYNSPEIY
-831 KTLQENMSRLVGTV
+831 L
-845 YIGGGTP
+845 
-852 NKYDEPADVIHT
+852 
-864 LNRDGFNWRFSDWNG
+864 
-879 KWLYTES
+879 ES
-886 GELVS
+886 
-891 HKAISKHDLNK
+891 
-902 ALYGKVSLDSNLYD
+902 
-916 ILGFKKGKIDQHE
+916 
-929 AIVKDYDALPDEKK
+929 
-943 QSYFEI
+943 
-949 ELERRFHITPE
+949 
-960 QLSREFGGLSL
+960 
-971 QEGSSGQSEEDEFE
+971 
-985 FPTGS
+985 
-990 VKNWE
+990 
-995 ALKKHAAQILSYA
+995 
-1008 SPTVYATVVRRI
+1008 
-1020 RVSRPQ
+1020 
-1026 DDVRAYLMNMYRVNS
+1026 
-1041 SYRYACQLCHKP
+1041 
-1053 FSNVEMC
+1053 
-1060 QLEQKPDVELDPLN
+1060 
-1074 VCLCPNC
+1074 
-1081 AAKFRTLRN
+1081 
-1090 DKYLADRLIDSI
+1090 
-1102 LDVSENEIE
+1102 
-1111 ENDHVSVAI
+1111 
-1120 NDYDFWFTP
+1120 
-1129 THIAEIIELLKLKKK
+1129 
-1144 AAEERK
+1144 
-1150 AQPQTASKPNA
+1150 
-1161 KAVAKAPESNRA
+1161 
-1173 APVQPVKEETPPSTP
+1173 
-1188 EPEEEGLQSDTSA
+1188 
-1201 YGELIGRRVF
+1201 
-1211 HKSKKAYARVV
+1211 
-1222 GCDGEYVVLN
+1222 
-1232 FESGDKAGQ
+1232 
-1241 DVRYNLTMCL
+1241 
-1251 NNGWIEVVD
+1251 

>member
-1 MTPERLLYLLILMKD
+1 MEETTIGAVLFDGIEENPYLNELYDAILYNYGRQLFGLTNLPEKEISVPAALRFADILSKSVHTQNEETHKLWAQEIVALLNALRPDDELIQYYLGSVLTSVSNFRGVSLKAADYVSADLLDRVFTQVSKEYLRIPEAENEYFFRAQKEIYEKFNEPYFSYSAPTSLGKSYIMRTFIREQIAKGRQCNFAIIVPTKALINETTEKLTEVLGPELKEKNYRIVTSAGAMALEEEHNFIFAMTPERLLYLLILMKD

-45 MLSQRSTPPH
+45 MLSQRSAPPH

-449 LSGAHTK
+449 SSGAHTK

-492 LPSELI
+492 KLKGQYVAFKDEAPYVNALI
-498 SELINDKRHY
+498 SGMLEDIEDVILFRIANYFLRFSQEYRACFPDASFTDWYELVEYGTTNP
-508 EWLPVSLTE
+508 EAVWLQ
-517 TGPYKDVLSYFSSI
+517 
-531 LGIEVIRPEDLRSY
+531 
-545 FNDNHSFLENR
+545 
-556 DNDWLVRL
+556 
-564 YKLYETVPNIFS
+564 
-576 ESNYRNILDA
+576 RNGFTREAAAYI
-586 VIVRTA
+586 T
-592 SNRMV
+592 
-597 APYRK
+597 
-602 SQSSYLPNVFL
+602 
-613 PSKKAMQAEVE
+613 
-624 FVHPYLFEKCRAFFE
+624 
-639 NVLHLKTPNEYEHF
+639 
-653 VKSLEKRY
+653 EKR
-661 AGTDFSGSFEE
+661 S
-672 HVQDIHA
+672 
-679 LVKYLR
+679 
-685 NSDYE
+685 
-690 ADLRQIVR
+690 
-698 KAFYIK
+698 
-704 CRSGGKAYWA
+704 
-714 RPHSKVIRFPQS
+714 
-726 ETGLMLEQYY
+726 QY
-736 KGIAPDIYFV
+736 
-746 DFDAYQSA
+746 
-754 GITFDDLRALGVTDK
+754 ITFDDNDQLRLK
-769 IITGDEK
+769 
-776 TWGEYYTGNP
+776 P
-786 GRQPEWRTTGDF
+786 
-798 RWKLGIDKLEEAL
+798 AL
-811 LYISQ
+811 LECENRSIRRE
-816 HAKAKDALIKSQVIF
+816 AEQV
-831 KTLQENMSRLVGTV
+831 QYNS
-845 YIGGGTP
+845 P
-852 NKYDEPADVIHT
+852 
-864 LNRDGFNWRFSDWNG
+864 
-879 KWLYTES
+879 
-886 GELVS
+886 
-891 HKAISKHDLNK
+891 
-902 ALYGKVSLDSNLYD
+902 
-916 ILGFKKGKIDQHE
+916 
-929 AIVKDYDALPDEKK
+929 
-943 QSYFEI
+943 EI
-949 ELERRFHITPE
+949 
-960 QLSREFGGLSL
+960 
-971 QEGSSGQSEEDEFE
+971 
-985 FPTGS
+985 
-990 VKNWE
+990 
-995 ALKKHAAQILSYA
+995 
-1008 SPTVYATVVRRI
+1008 
-1020 RVSRPQ
+1020 
-1026 DDVRAYLMNMYRVNS
+1026 
-1041 SYRYACQLCHKP
+1041 
-1053 FSNVEMC
+1053 
-1060 QLEQKPDVELDPLN
+1060 
-1074 VCLCPNC
+1074 
-1081 AAKFRTLRN
+1081 
-1090 DKYLADRLIDSI
+1090 YLAS
-1102 LDVSENEIE
+1102 
-1111 ENDHVSVAI
+1111 
-1120 NDYDFWFTP
+1120 
-1129 THIAEIIELLKLKKK
+1129 
-1144 AAEERK
+1144 
-1150 AQPQTASKPNA
+1150 
-1161 KAVAKAPESNRA
+1161 
-1173 APVQPVKEETPPSTP
+1173 
-1188 EPEEEGLQSDTSA
+1188 
-1201 YGELIGRRVF
+1201 
-1211 HKSKKAYARVV
+1211 
-1222 GCDGEYVVLN
+1222 
-1232 FESGDKAGQ
+1232 
-1241 DVRYNLTMCL
+1241 
-1251 NNGWIEVVD
+1251 